1 MPIGFIWQTFLE
13 TPLINLMVALSVL
26 TFGSYGL
33 AILLF
38 TVLSRALTF
47 PLTLRTLHSMRAL
60 QEVQPRIQEI
70 QKKYSDPKRR
80 SEETMK
86 LYKELGVN
94 PLGCLGPQL
103 IQMPIFI
110 ALYQVIRITL
120 GTTPESVLSLSGRL
134 YDFSVV
140 QSAIPLSTNFFF
152 LDLRENG
159 PIWLVAFV
167 FAAMWLQQRI
177 SSGRTRST
185 VTANAQQAQMN
196 QMMQWMM
203 PAIFSWFVL
212 IVPAGLGLYWAAS
225 TVIGVV
231 LQWIFVGPGDFTWGS
246 LIPVVVRE
254 RLGLPPATPARAP
267 SPRTAAG
274 NRRPADDEDEA
285 SASSETRTDDEQ
297 SGSGSQREDG
307 RRGRRKGPRP
317 TRSRPRSGRRRR
329 R

>member
-1 MPIGFIWQTFLE
+1 MPIGFVWQTFLE
-13 TPLINLMVALSVL
+13 TPLINIMVALSAI
-26 TFGSYGL
+26 TFGSYGF

-38 TVLSRALTF
+38 TVLTRAITF
-47 PLTLRTLHSMRAL
+47 PLTLRTLKSMRAL

-80 SEETMK
+80 SQETMK
-86 LYKELGVN
+86 LYRELGVN

-103 IQMPIFI
+103 IQLPIFI

-134 YDFSVV
+134 YDWEIV
-140 QSAIPLSTNFFF
+140 QSAIPLSTHFLI
-152 LDLRENG
+152 LDLRANG
-159 PIWLVAFV
+159 PIWLVMSV

-185 VTANAQQAQMN
+185 VAANAQQKQMN

-212 IVPAGLGLYWAAS
+212 IVPAGLGIYWAAS

-246 LIPVVVRE
+246 LVPAVARE
-254 RLGLPPATPARAP
+254 RLGLPITTPARVSRFRA
-267 SPRTAAG
+267 TADG
-274 NRRPADDEDEA
+274 DRPMDEEDEA
-285 SASSETRTDDEQ
+285 SARSEMRIDDE
-297 SGSGSQREDG
+297 STDRGSQRKNG
-307 RRGRRKGPRP
+307 RRGRRTGSRSN
-317 TRSRPRSGRRRR
+317 RSHSRPSRRRR